1 MAKYDKGQSGN
12 PNGRPKGAKGKIS
25 SEARELFVQVM
36 EGEIDKIRDSLGVL
50 RENSDEKYL
59 KALSSLMPYFMP
71 KQTETDI
78 TILEASK
85 PPSWFDE
92 VLDRTDQEEENLTAL
107 ESK

>member
-1 MAKYDKGQSGN
+1 MPFKKGESGN
-12 PNGRPKGAKGKIS
+12 PNGKPKGAKGKIS

-36 EGEIDKIRDSLGVL
+36 EGEMDNIKNSLGIL

-59 KALSSLMPYFMP
+59 KALSGLMPYFMP
-71 KQTETDI
+71 KQVETDV

-92 VLDRTDQEEENLTAL
+92 VLDRTDQEEENLTT
-107 ESK
+107 